1 MEMGNYGDV
10 AKYAGT
16 LKVNLSKNI
25 SIKYI
30 QFVFDFYIQ
39 VRWLLLSIELGR
51 LPLACNLHIDMA

>member
-30 QFVFDFYIQ
+30 QFVYDFYIQ
-39 VRWLLLSIELGR
+39 VSCWLVLLIELE
-51 LPLACNLHIDMA
+51 